1 MERLTLGRMQN
12 PVRGFLHGF
21 GAIASAVGLGALVA
35 HTWGEASRVVGALV
49 FGLSLLAMYVV
60 SALYHSVPW
69 RERTKAWLQRLD
81 HSMIFLLVAGTTTP
95 VAMAVL
101 EGGALLAVLATVW
114 GLAATGIILKL
125 VLKRPL
131 TWLSITLQM
140 LMGFSLILWLPQ
152 LFDRFGWSATW
163 PILAGGVAYTVG
175 MIMFATKRP
184 RLFPRVFSA
193 HELFHVLVVAAS
205 SFHFVAVWKVL

>member
-35 HTWGEASRVVGALV
+35 HAWGEASRVVGALV

-60 SALYHSVPW
+60 STLYHSVPW

-81 HSMIFLLVAGTTTP
+81 HSMIFLVVAGTTTP
-95 VAMAVL
+95 VAIAAL
-101 EGGALLAVLATVW
+101 EGGALLAVLVTVW
-114 GLAATGIILKL
+114 GLAATGITLKL

-140 LMGFSLILWLPQ
+140 VMGFSLILWLPQ
-152 LFDRFGWSATW
+152 LFDRFGWPATW
-163 PILAGGVAYTVG
+163 PILAGGAAYTVG

-193 HELFHVLVVAAS
+193 HELFHVLVVTAS
-205 SFHFVAVWKVL
+205 SFHFVAVWQVL